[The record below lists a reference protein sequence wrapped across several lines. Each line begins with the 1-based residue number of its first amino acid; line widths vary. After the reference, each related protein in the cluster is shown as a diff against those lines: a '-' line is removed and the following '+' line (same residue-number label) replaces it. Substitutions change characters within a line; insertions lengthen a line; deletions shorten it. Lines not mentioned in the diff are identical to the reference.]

1 MSELVGNPEDRL
13 SHNEAHLIRDSR
25 KGPCCPRV
33 TSVCS
38 YFLSFLFLQ
47 EIVLG
52 VINKARGD
60 KNSKMCQRKHPIEV
74 VFFSLFFFFVGM
86 FCWFL
91 LCQFVFVAVAKLDIK
106 KTDV

>member
-25 KGPCCPRV
+25 KCPCCPRV

-38 YFLSFLFLQ
+38 YFLSFLYFTIQ
-47 EIVLG
+47 EIFLG
-52 VINKARGD
+52 VINKARED

-74 VFFSLFFFFVGM
+74 VFLSLFFFHGCV
-86 FCWFL
+86 L
-91 LCQFVFVAVAKLDIK
+91 SVFTGPVCF
-106 KTDV
+106 